1 MIVAANQKSTR
12 QFKSFIVVAL
22 GAFTLLVFQAGLGVA
37 SSRIHTGAQ
46 SAPQNKSRRPLPKP
60 PKGSRGFEQYAG
72 RDASTRLIGMGATR
86 NAGGVARKPVAP
98 LEGIALDAR
107 PFFLWEPAP
116 QSTSY
121 KFTLYEGDVNSTP
134 KARIVF
140 EIDTKQ
146 PQLVYPADAP
156 ALVAGDLYSWRISAP
171 ADTIR
176 DGSSGSVTAGA
187 PVNIFIL
194 MEEDAAPIRKALE
207 DAGLTA
213 AKTSAERLRQA
224 QLLAEYGVWY
234 DALRIAREVFAENPK
249 DEATAKFYNSLIAQL
264 DQ

>member
-1 MIVAANQKSTR
+1 MTANQNSTR
-12 QFKSFIVVAL
+12 RITRILVVAL
-22 GAFTLLVFQAGLGVA
+22 GAFTLTVFQA
-37 SSRIHTGAQ
+37 SSGRAWSLIQAGAQ
-46 SAPQNKSRRPLPKP
+46 NAPQNKSRRPLPKP

-86 NAGGVARKPVAP
+86 NVGGVARKPVAP

-116 QSTSY
+116 QGTSY
-121 KFTLYEGDVNSTP
+121 KFTLYEGDVISTP

-156 ALVAGDLYSWRISAP
+156 ALVPGNLYSWRISAP

-176 DGSSGSVTAGA
+176 DGSSGSVTAGT
-187 PVNIFIL
+187 PVNIFVL
-194 MEEDAAPIRKALE
+194 MEEDAAPIKKALE
-207 DAGLTA
+207 DAGLTT
-213 AKTSAERLRQA
+213 AKTGAERLRQA

>member
-1 MIVAANQKSTR
+1 MLVANQKSTHR
-12 QFKSFIVVAL
+12 FKNFFVITL
-22 GAFTLLVFQAGLGVA
+22 GAFMLILFQVGAGT
-37 SSRIHTGAQ
+37 SSSFAQTGGQ
-46 SAPQNKSRRPLPKP
+46 SAQQNKTRRPLPKP

-98 LEGIALDAR
+98 LEGMSLDPR

-116 QSTSY
+116 QGTSY

-140 EIDTKQ
+140 ETDTKQ
-146 PQLVYPADAP
+146 PQLIYPANAP
-156 ALVAGDLYSWRISAP
+156 ALVPGNLYSWRISAP

-187 PVNIFIL
+187 PVNIFVL
-194 MEEDAAPIRKALE
+194 MDEDAAPIKKALA
-207 DAGLTA
+207 DAGLSA
-213 AKTSAERLRQA
+213 AKTSADRLRQA
-224 QLLAEYGVWY
+224 QILAEYGVWY